1 MSIGYIGA
9 PSGSVIVPIQSFTKR
24 TKEVTFTVTSAQAGW
39 TTTRAVGIFYADSA
53 GVWRLRFN
61 CTGSFTSASV
71 SSIIFTFSN
80 ITFKNTI
87 YQAVT
92 GIDNTTNSGWRV
104 YANPSSSSMVMDR
117 ASAIT
122 ITTIMLSSDIELDA
136 EPTTYTTAANLENNV
151 NVAAYFPNVIPGT
164 SAGIVPAAGLPGNIT
179 GSAPAVG
186 TIGEYIANVRSTASP
201 NLSNNTV
208 ASIDSGNST
217 LNDNNET
224 GITLTTGIWDIQG
237 AVYFVGS
244 GTTNSTNLQ
253 AFIGTAKGNSSTGQ
267 VLYANT
273 TVIATAL
280 STPLG
285 YTISTPIWRVTLSVS
300 ATYYYLKSFI
310 SFSGG
315 GTVSATGTLRA
326 TRVG

>member
-1 MSIGYIGA
+1 MIKNSLGKSGA
-9 PSGSVIVPIQSFTKR
+9 
-24 TKEVTFTVTSAQAGW
+24 
-39 TTTRAVGIFYADSA
+39 
-53 GVWRLRFN
+53 
-61 CTGSFTSASV
+61 
-71 SSIIFTFSN
+71 
-80 ITFKNTI
+80 
-87 YQAVT
+87 
-92 GIDNTTNSGWRV
+92 
-104 YANPSSSSMVMDR
+104 
-117 ASAIT
+117 
-122 ITTIMLSSDIELDA
+122 
-136 EPTTYTTAANLENNV
+136 
-151 NVAAYFPNVIPGT
+151 
-164 SAGIVPAAGLPGNIT
+164 
-179 GSAPAVG
+179 G

-201 NLSNNTV
+201 NLSNNTT

-224 GITLTTGIWDIQG
+224 GIILTTGIWDIQG
-237 AVYFVGS
+237 TIYFVGS

-253 AFIGTAKGNSSTGQ
+253 AFIGTAKGNSATGQ

-300 ATYYYLKSFI
+300 ATYYLKSFI